1 MTRAP
6 FCVHRP
12 HPSPLVSLA
21 ARGPGRCAGAG
32 LSLGPQSFWRSLR
45 AALGAAAAG
54 LLLLSSACGD
64 EPAVPALD
72 ADAGPSCERGTR
84 NCECIGGSRC
94 QADLLC
100 IAGLCSSRPEDE
112 PEEMGPRPRPRP
124 TPPDPA
130 EPDRDAGLAS
140 PADAGA
146 LDASVP
152 AADSGA
158 TPVVDAG

>member
-1 MTRAP
+1 MPRAP
-6 FCVHRP
+6 FCIHRP
-12 HPSPLVSLA
+12 HPSPVVSLA

-32 LSLGPQSFWRSLR
+32 LSLGPQSFWRNLR
-45 AALGAAAAG
+45 TALGAAAAG
-54 LLLLSSACGD
+54 LLLSSACGD
-64 EPAVPALD
+64 EPAAPALD

-84 NCECIGGSRC
+84 NCACIGGSRC

-100 IAGLCSSRPEDE
+100 IAGLCSSRAEDE

-130 EPDRDAGLAS
+130 EPDPDAGLAS
-140 PADAGA
+140 PTDAGA

-152 AADSGA
+152 ETPGA
-158 TPVVDAG
+158 DAGNDAG